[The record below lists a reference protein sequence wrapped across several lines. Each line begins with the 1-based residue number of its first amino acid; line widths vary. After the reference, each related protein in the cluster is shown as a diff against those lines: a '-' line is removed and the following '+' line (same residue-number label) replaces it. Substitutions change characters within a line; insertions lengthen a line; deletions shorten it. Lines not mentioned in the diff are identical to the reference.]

1 MSMSLGGTFRDALR
15 SSLELGYPVVIP
27 DIKLCSP
34 KHGDLMKGR
43 DPLCYAKSLIS
54 CGASVLSV
62 VTEGMYFGGSLEILA
77 RLKKELGVPVLCK
90 DFIHA
95 REQLLEIKQ
104 AGADAVLLIASRLRY
119 EELAA
124 LYDESLALELEPLVE
139 VHTAY
144 ELECVMQLSPLLLGI
159 NNRDI
164 LQLEQDGGTVDTTWY
179 LANLVSSRVDVTVI
193 SESGITT
200 ESDVRKAV
208 LAGSTAVLVGTA
220 LLKAD
225 DSCALYRNMTNAAAC
240 AFQGGFLR

>member
-1 MSMSLGGTFRDALR
+1 MTIILREAFRDALHN
-15 SSLELGYPVVIP
+15 SLELGCPVVIP
-27 DIKLCSP
+27 DIKLRSP
-34 KHGDLMKGR
+34 EHGDLMKGR

-54 CGASVLSV
+54 CGAPVLSV
-62 VTEGMYFGGSLEILA
+62 VTEEMHFGGSLEILA
-77 RLKKELGVPVLCK
+77 QLKKELGVPVLCK
-90 DFIHA
+90 DFIYA
-95 REQLLEIKQ
+95 KEQLLEIKQ
-104 AGADAVLLIASRLRY
+104 AGADAVLLIASCLSY
-119 EELAA
+119 QELTA
-124 LYDESLALELEPLVE
+124 LYTESLALELEPLVE

-179 LANLVSSRVDVTVI
+179 LANMVSSRVDVTVI

-225 DSCALYRNMTNAAAC
+225 DPCALYRNMAHAAAY
-240 AFQGGFLR
+240 ALQGGF